1 MTNLLGFT
9 ATIRQRVNARLCGVA
24 LGKTVSSWR
33 KVRRVIP
40 EQAAQNSTGTGKD
53 RAAVATTQ
61 WRDERREFRSCSNSR
76 R

>member
-1 MTNLLGFT
+1 MTNLLVLT

-40 EQAAQNSTGTGKD
+40 EQAAQNSTGTDKD
-53 RAAVATTQ
+53 SAP
-61 WRDERREFRSCSNSR
+61 
-76 R
+76 